1 MNIKAIAAAAVLSTA
16 AIFAPAPA
24 EAMSCFDFEGG
35 TLCNTNVGRSPFG
48 GAARE
53 YYVGWS
59 DGSRTEAMEVHCDGR
74 NMLYWESTGPL
85 TERQARYLATEFCA
99 LPNG

>member
-1 MNIKAIAAAAVLSTA
+1 MNIKALAAAAVLSTA

-24 EAMSCFDFEGG
+24 EAMTCFDFEGG
-35 TLCNTNVGRSPFG
+35 TLCNVNYGPSPYG
-48 GAARE
+48 GRE

-59 DGSRTEAMEVHCDGR
+59 DGARVESMEVHCNGR
-74 NMLYWESTGPL
+74 NLLYWESTGPL
-85 TERQARYLATEFCA
+85 TEGQARYLATEFCA

>member
-16 AIFAPAPA
+16 AIFALPLLKQCPAL
-24 EAMSCFDFEGG
+24 
-35 TLCNTNVGRSPFG
+35 TLKVAPSATPTSDAPPMVVL
-48 GAARE
+48 RE

-59 DGSRTEAMEVHCDGR
+59 DGTRTEAMEVHCDGR
-74 NMLYWESTGPL
+74 NMLYWESVGPL
-85 TERQARYLATEFCA
+85 TEGQARYLATEFCA

>member
-1 MNIKAIAAAAVLSTA
+1 MNIKALAAAAVLSTA

-35 TLCNTNVGRSPFG
+35 TLCNQNVGPSPYG
-48 GAARE
+48 GRE

-59 DGSRTEAMEVHCDGR
+59 DGVRTEAMEVHCNGR
-74 NMLYWESTGPL
+74 NMLYWESVGPL
-85 TERQARYLATEFCA
+85 TEGQARYLATEFCA